1 MVAAGWLYNYI
12 IGWLGRVTGF
22 DVWLTKILIWL
33 ACLACW
39 WLSIWLL
46 SLLIGCCMALLA
58 ILLVGYFAG
67 WVGIGE
73 LAI

>member
-1 MVAAGWLYNYI
+1 MVAASWLYNYI

-22 DVWLTKILIWL
+22 DVWLTKIPIWL
-33 ACLACW
+33 ACLVCW
-39 WLSIWLL
+39 WFSIWLL
-46 SLLIGCCMALLA
+46 SLLIGCYMALLA

-67 WVGIGE
+67 WVGIGG